1 MRATATVDRY
11 FSRFTDLGT
20 GGGRFSCMILY
31 FFMERFLVINGSKK
45 VFQVCKVS
53 SFVIF
58 LQKKRHHYYGKNG
71 CREYCL

>member
-31 FFMERFLVINGSKK
+31 FFMERLLVINGSKK
-45 VFQVCKVS
+45 CFRSVK
-53 SFVIF
+53 
-58 LQKKRHHYYGKNG
+58 
-71 CREYCL
+71 

>member
-31 FFMERFLVINGSKK
+31 FFMERLLLINGSKK
-45 VFQVCKVS
+45 CFRSVK
-53 SFVIF
+53 
-58 LQKKRHHYYGKNG
+58 
-71 CREYCL
+71 